1 MRFGIAT
8 RDITPPFPTSM
19 AGYGA
24 RRDHFDGVN
33 DPLTFTAVVLEAGER
48 RALLGAADL
57 CNFPDDEAL
66 RPLLD
71 RLADALHCPRDH
83 VLLNASH
90 THGGPKLPSHSAYYR
105 RRYDTSAA
113 ERYAEWLFGQVVDA
127 AQEAAGNL
135 REGTLWYGEGP
146 TALPMNRRPDRD
158 GQVPNAPNPGGP
170 VDDRLQLLVFRD
182 AANDMVAVGLKVSCH
197 PVATGAQHLLTA
209 DFPGA
214 WRAEFSRAFGPGVT
228 PFFLQGAGA
237 DARPWHAAEGDHWR
251 PLKHAELP
259 TIGRELLAESL
270 RLLTSPPDPGGLG
283 GGRLRK
289 IGNLTLEGKIQAVNA
304 PCERRY
310 TQREQFQ
317 EIRNGTASVPYTSG
331 MAREYAEEALQFLDA
346 GQEVPDHAV
355 FHVQTL
361 WLNPEFALIGLD
373 AEPLC
378 GLGRVVEAAASP
390 ATALLLGYTN
400 GCVSYIP
407 DTAEMKRGGYETES
421 YLYRCWTGPLQP
433 GLENLLAQAVAR
445 RADLQ

>member
-33 DPLTFTAVVLEAGER
+33 DPLTFTAVVLEASER

-57 CNFPDDEAL
+57 CNFPDEEAL

-71 RLADALHCPRDH
+71 RLADALSCPHDH
-83 VLLNASH
+83 LLLNASH

-113 ERYAEWLFGQVVDA
+113 ERYAEWLFDQVVDA

-135 REGTLWYGEGP
+135 REGTLWYGEGQ
-146 TALPMNRRPDRD
+146 TALPMNRRPDRN

-170 VDDRLQLLVFRD
+170 VDNRLQLLVFRD
-182 AANDMVAVGLKVSCH
+182 AAHDVVAVGLKASCH

-214 WRAEFSRAFGPGVT
+214 WRAEFSRAFGPEVT

-237 DARPWHAAEGDHWR
+237 DARPRHAAEGDHWR

-259 TIGRELLAESL
+259 AIGRELLAESL
-270 RLLTSPPDPGGLG
+270 RILT
-283 GGRLRK
+283 GGRLRE
-289 IGNLTLEGKIQAVNA
+289 IGDLTLEGKIQAVAA
-304 PCERRY
+304 PCEARY
-310 TQREQFQ
+310 TRREQFQ
-317 EIRNGTASVPYTSG
+317 ELLSQGG

-346 GQEVPDHAV
+346 GQEVPNQAV

-378 GLGRVVEAAASP
+378 SLGRVVEAAASP
-390 ATALLLGYTN
+390 ATAFLLGYTN
-400 GCVSYIP
+400 GCVSYVP

-421 YLYRCWTGPLQP
+421 YLYRCWTGPLRP
-433 GLENLLAQAVAR
+433 GLENLLAQAVMR
-445 RADLQ
+445 RSDWP